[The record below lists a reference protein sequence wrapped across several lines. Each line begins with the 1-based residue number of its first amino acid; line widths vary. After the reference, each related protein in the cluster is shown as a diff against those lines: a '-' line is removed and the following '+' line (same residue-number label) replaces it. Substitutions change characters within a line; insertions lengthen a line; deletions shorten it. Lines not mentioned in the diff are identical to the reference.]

1 MSVVVSVRV
10 PRRVKEILER
20 HGVNVGELVRRVLIE
35 EAERLEDERVW
46 RELEEAAGRLRGV
59 FDEEEWARVVDEERR
74 AR

>member
-1 MSVVVSVRV
+1 LSVVVSVRV